1 MAERSWEQCVREVTI
16 AGDPETV
23 ASVGMGWHSLATA
36 LGYLRDELVGRSSV
50 QPGAADAQRPQAEGL
65 PAMLAGWKGGGGE
78 AYREHLAEIGKSIEE
93 LIATAGDVSGALSR
107 IDGDLRKAVANIP
120 IPMTDDFGWTLPNGT
135 PLDGAHDAQS
145 AADFL
150 AALRKDH
157 QSNPAAYADGA
168 FREKADEL
176 NATTKLDGLA
186 AGSRRGGLW
195 DTVLQLDEWYN
206 ANQQLANDAMS
217 PLPSAVQAE
226 RPKLVVRAPD
236 QRDSGDVGIHG
247 GGDAAPPTGHPGGGG
262 AYGSSLAGAGAPTV
276 AGGHI
281 GAAGLGSGGAPHPL
295 GGLGSGSPGPGAGGI
310 GGGAAGGMGMGA
322 VPGMVGGGN
331 GRVPPMTS
339 PASALRSAASAS
351 TGPGPLPGQESMGYG
366 DPATDRLDWSFRDDD
381 PWGAYE
387 PAPPGI
393 LR

>member
-50 QPGAADAQRPQAEGL
+50 QPGTANAQRPQAEGL
-65 PAMLAGWKGGGGE
+65 PAMLAGWKGSGGE

-135 PLDGAHDAQS
+135 PLDGAHDAES
-145 AADFL
+145 AGDFL

-236 QRDSGDVGIHG
+236 QRDSGDAGIHSS
-247 GGDAAPPTGHPGGGG
+247 GDASPPTGIPE
-262 AYGSSLAGAGAPTV
+262 AAAPTAAASPEPV
-276 AGGHI
+276 RQPSPAGTSVRPGW
-281 GAAGLGSGGAPHPL
+281 AAAARRTRSAASAPARPVQAPAGS
-295 GGLGSGSPGPGAGGI
+295 
-310 GGGAAGGMGMGA
+310 AAARPAEWGWTH
-322 VPGMVGGGN
+322 PGMVGGGN

-381 PWGAYE
+381 PWGAYK